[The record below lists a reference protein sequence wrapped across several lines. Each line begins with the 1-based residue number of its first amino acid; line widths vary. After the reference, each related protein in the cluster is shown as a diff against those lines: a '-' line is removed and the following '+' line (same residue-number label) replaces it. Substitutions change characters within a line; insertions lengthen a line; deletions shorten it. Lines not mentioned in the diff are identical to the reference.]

1 MGAVGRVLPGREDAA
16 DCVLTGGAT
25 QVDEALLTGESTP
38 LDRGRG
44 AMVLAGSYNL
54 TAVVQMRVE
63 GLGPQTRFAQI
74 VSLMDSAA
82 TQKPRIAQLADRW
95 AAPFLVFVF
104 VAAGLGALYHWYFDP
119 NQDVAT
125 ALMVAVAVLVVTC
138 PCALSIATPAAMLA
152 AAGAL
157 AKGGVLVRNLQAFEV
172 LATAD
177 TLVFDKTGTL
187 TTGRMA
193 LKKVLRRPD
202 LSDNEVLAMAASL
215 ASHSLHPVS
224 RALTEA
230 GKDGVD
236 VVFSGV
242 TERAGLGLA
251 GVRLADEANLPNR
264 NIRLGSAVW

>member
-1 MGAVGRVLPGREDAA
+1 MAVRRLAVGDTVRVLPGQAFAA
-16 DCVLTGGAT
+16 DGVITVGAT

-38 LDRGRG
+38 LDRDRG

-54 TAVVQMRVE
+54 TAVVQMRVQ

-104 VAAGLGALYHWYFDP
+104 LAAGLGALYHWYFDP
-119 NQDVAT
+119 SQDVAT

-193 LKKVLRRPD
+193 LKNVLTRPD
-202 LSDNEVLAMAASL
+202 LSDKDVLAGAASL
-215 ASHSLHPVS
+215 ASHSLHPLS
-224 RALTEA
+224 RSRTEEE
-230 GKDGVD
+230 KGV
-236 VVFSGV
+236 
-242 TERAGLGLA
+242 A
-251 GVRLADEANLPNR
+251 GVAFFE
-264 NIRLGSAVW
+264 GK